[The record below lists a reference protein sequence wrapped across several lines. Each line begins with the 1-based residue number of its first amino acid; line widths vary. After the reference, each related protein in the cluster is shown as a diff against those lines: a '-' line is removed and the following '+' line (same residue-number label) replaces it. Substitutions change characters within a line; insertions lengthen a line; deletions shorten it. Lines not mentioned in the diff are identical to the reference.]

1 MGNFN
6 FKIPDK
12 LHKKFKLYSIEKG
25 EDMKDILVKL
35 IKSEVGDY
43 NGK

>member
-12 LHKKFKLYSIEKG
+12 LHKKFKISCLKKG
-25 EDMKDILVKL
+25 KDMRDVLVELIQEDVK
-35 IKSEVGDY
+35 KNE
-43 NGK
+43 